1 MCVHTCKCQTGWQ
14 KLNSAYIF
22 TWNIIK
28 FCGAMSIHSMDGGL
42 QSRQLTVETT
52 RHYKRSTYFHSIWR
66 ILLMKGS
73 IKIIH
78 YWRSLYSSILF
89 SKLKQAPVELK
100 ETPAVSVSNYPWPR
114 ANPPAPSLRPP
125 LPTDSLQSPHTFIHS
140 FLAQLYIKTNKNING
155 PLLFP
160 LLSEWGSKSN
170 SLRLILICAAISET

>member
-1 MCVHTCKCQTGWQ
+1 MCVHACTCQTGWQ

-114 ANPPAPSLRPP
+114 ANPPAPSLRPAP
-125 LPTDSLQSPHTFIHS
+125 ANRLTSVPSHIHS
-140 FLAQLYIKTNKNING
+140 LISCTVIHKNKQKHQRASALPSIIWMRQQIK
-155 PLLFP
+155 
-160 LLSEWGSKSN
+160 
-170 SLRLILICAAISET
+170 